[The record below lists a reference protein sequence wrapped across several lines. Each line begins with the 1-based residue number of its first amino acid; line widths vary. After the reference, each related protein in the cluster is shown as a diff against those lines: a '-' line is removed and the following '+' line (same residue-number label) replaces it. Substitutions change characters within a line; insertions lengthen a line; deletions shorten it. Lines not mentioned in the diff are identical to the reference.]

1 RADLRL
7 RRGKRACPPLLM
19 LGCPFRREVA
29 VEVEPLNRPR
39 NFDLDAVEVE
49 ETALLQQAIEG
60 AVVGPVDR
68 VSPDQQAL
76 LLRMRAPG
84 SVRILDPHVEHAA
97 VTVDVLDLQSVLRL
111 VARIG
116 PDAGA
121 DEPPLLQPALRPVGS
136 Q

>member
-1 RADLRL
+1 
-7 RRGKRACPPLLM
+7 M
-19 LGCPFRREVA
+19 
-29 VEVEPLNRPR
+29 
-39 NFDLDAVEVE
+39 
-49 ETALLQQAIEG
+49 
-60 AVVGPVDR
+60 
-68 VSPDQQAL
+68 

-121 DEPPLLQPALRPVGS
+121 DEPPLLQPALRTVGIQARDDIEDARVEHS
-136 Q
+136 GDLVVLSVLRQ